1 MIWWII
7 GIIAYIAIACFTYFK
22 FTSKW
27 ESHTKLGQIYFSA
40 VWILILPLFI
50 IHWLHNKK

>member
-7 GIIAYIAIACFTYFK
+7 GIIAYLAIACFTYFK